1 MGIIAIIGIIMGIIV
16 GIIAIIGIIVGIAP
30 LVLPHWYCYGHGYSP
45 IGVAMAIGTYNGGW
59 YLQRRRI
66 TTTDVDNYNGC

>member
-30 LVLPHWYCYGHGYSP
+30 LVLPHWYCPTG
-45 IGVAMAIGTYNGGW
+45 IAMAMGIPPLVLLWPLAPTTEDGTYNGG
-59 YLQRRRI
+59 R
-66 TTTDVDNYNGC
+66 